1 MALDAGRLFHLA
13 WQHAGSVPAPL
24 LRGVT
29 VVAAD
34 VVWLLRTGGVQQLT
48 RNLARARPTASPRE
62 LRRLARAG
70 MRSYMRYYGEAFVM
84 RDATPEQVEA
94 RVRVVGYDETRELV
108 GRGVTPVV
116 ALSHQGNWDLAGV
129 YASTHIAP
137 VLTVAERLEPPELY
151 EEFKAFREA
160 LGMEILTAG
169 DPGVFRTLL
178 RAAQGRGPGR
188 IICLLADRDLSHHGV
203 EVDFL
208 GARARVAAGPA
219 ALAVSAGAPL
229 VAGGIYYE
237 RLTGARRAA
246 AGTPWGI
253 VIRFHPVIEVPTE
266 GTTAERVAVVTQ
278 RWVDD
283 LAGDIRAH
291 PQDWHMLQ
299 KVFVDDLD
307 AARYARTVQKSES

>member
-13 WQHAGSVPAPL
+13 WQHAGSVPAPV
-24 LRGVT
+24 LRAVT
-29 VVAAD
+29 VAAAD
-34 VVWLLRTGGVQQLT
+34 VTWLLRTGGVQQLT
-48 RNLARARPTASPRE
+48 RNLARARPNASQRE
-62 LRRLARAG
+62 LRRLAHAG

-84 RDATPEQVEA
+84 RHATPEQVEA
-94 RVRVVGYDETRELV
+94 RVRVVGYDEVRELV
-108 GRGVTPVV
+108 GQGITPVV

-129 YASTHIAP
+129 YASQHIAP

-178 RAAQGRGPGR
+178 RAAQKPGR
-188 IICLLADRDLSHHGV
+188 IICLLADRDLSHRGV
-203 EVDFL
+203 EVDYL
-208 GARARVAAGPA
+208 GTRARVAVGPA
-219 ALAVSAGAPL
+219 ALAVSTGAPL
-229 VAGGIYYE
+229 VAAGIYYE

-253 VIRFHPVIEVPTE
+253 VIRFHPTIDVPTE
-266 GTTAERVAVVTQ
+266 GNTKERIQAVTQ

-283 LAGDIRAH
+283 LGDDIRAH

-299 KVFVDDLD
+299 KVFVEDLD
-307 AARYARTVQKSES
+307 AARYAQTVQKSES

>member
-13 WQHAGSVPAPL
+13 WRHAGSVPGPL
-24 LRGVT
+24 VRAVT

-34 VVWLLRTGGVQQLT
+34 VTWLLRTGGVQQLT
-48 RNLARARPTASPRE
+48 RNLARARPAAGPRE

-70 MRSYMRYYGEAFVM
+70 MRSYMRYYGEAFVV
-84 RDATPEQVEA
+84 RHATDAQIEA
-94 RVRVVGYDETRELV
+94 RVRVVGYDEVRDLV
-108 GRGVTPVV
+108 GSGVTPVV

-129 YASTHIAP
+129 YASQHIAP

-169 DPGVFRTLL
+169 DPGVFRSLL
-178 RAAQGRGPGR
+178 RAARGPGR
-188 IICLLADRDLSHHGV
+188 LVCLLADRDLSQHGV
-203 EVDFL
+203 EVDYL
-208 GARARVAAGPA
+208 GTRARVAVGPA
-219 ALAVSAGAPL
+219 ALAVSSGAPL
-229 VAGGIYYE
+229 VAAGIHYE

-253 VIRFHPVIEVPTE
+253 VIRFHPSIEVPAE
-266 GTTAERVAVVTQ
+266 GTTAERIQVVSQ

-283 LAGDIRAH
+283 VSDDIRAH

-299 KVFVDDLD
+299 KVFVEDLD

>member
-13 WQHAGSVPAPL
+13 WRHAGAVPAPV

-34 VVWLLRTGGVQQLT
+34 VVWLMRTGGVQQLT
-48 RNLARARPTASPRE
+48 RNLARARPTATPRE

-84 RDATPEQVEA
+84 RHATPEQVEA

-108 GRGVTPVV
+108 AAGVTPVI

-129 YASTHIAP
+129 YASVHIAP

-151 EEFKAFREA
+151 EEFKAFRED

-169 DPGVFRTLL
+169 DPGVFRSLL
-178 RAAQGRGPGR
+178 RAAQKPGR
-188 IICLLADRDLSHHGV
+188 IICLLADRDLSHRGV
-203 EVDFL
+203 EVDYL

-219 ALAVSAGAPL
+219 ALAVSTGAPL
-229 VAGGIYYE
+229 MAAGIYYE

-253 VIRFHPVIEVPTE
+253 VIRFHPSIPVPAE
-266 GTTAERVAVVTQ
+266 GTTKERVQVVTQ

-299 KVFVDDLD
+299 KVFVEDLD

>member
-13 WQHAGSVPAPL
+13 WRHGGSVPGPL
-24 LRGVT
+24 LRAVT

-34 VVWLLRTGGVQQLT
+34 VTWLLRTGGVQQLT
-48 RNLARARPTASPRE
+48 RNLARARPAAGPRE

-70 MRSYMRYYGEAFVM
+70 MRSYMRYYGEAFVV
-84 RDATPEQVEA
+84 RHATDAQIEA
-94 RVRVVGYDETRELV
+94 RVRVVGYDEVRDLV
-108 GRGVTPVV
+108 GSGVTPVV

-129 YASTHIAP
+129 YASQHIAP
-137 VLTVAERLEPPELY
+137 VLTVAERLQPPELY

-169 DPGVFRTLL
+169 DPGVFRALL
-178 RAAQGRGPGR
+178 RAARGPGR
-188 IICLLADRDLSHHGV
+188 LVCLLADRDLSHHGV
-203 EVDFL
+203 EVDYL
-208 GARARVAAGPA
+208 GTRARVAVGPA
-219 ALAVSAGAPL
+219 ALAVSSGAPL
-229 VAGGIYYE
+229 VAAGIHYE
-237 RLTGARRAA
+237 RLTGPRRAA

-253 VIRFHPVIEVPTE
+253 VITFHPSIEVPTE
-266 GTTAERVAVVTQ
+266 GTTAERIKVVSQ

-283 LAGDIRAH
+283 VSDDIRAH

-299 KVFVDDLD
+299 KVFVEDLD

>member
-13 WQHAGSVPAPL
+13 WRHAGAVPAPV

-34 VVWLLRTGGVQQLT
+34 VTWLLRTGGVQQLT
-48 RNLARARPTASPRE
+48 RNLARVRPDATPRE

-84 RDATPEQVEA
+84 RHATDEQVEA
-94 RVRVVGYDETRELV
+94 RVRVVGYDEVRELV
-108 GRGVTPVV
+108 ARGVTPVV
-116 ALSHQGNWDLAGV
+116 ALTHQGNWDLAGV
-129 YASTHIAP
+129 YASQHIAP

-169 DPGVFRTLL
+169 DPGVFRSLL
-178 RAAQGRGPGR
+178 RAAQQPGR
-188 IICLLADRDLSHHGV
+188 IICLLADRDLSHRGV
-203 EVDFL
+203 EVDYL
-208 GARARVAAGPA
+208 GARARVAVGPA
-219 ALAVSAGAPL
+219 ALAVATGAPL
-229 VAGGIYYE
+229 VAAGISYE

-253 VIRFHPVIEVPTE
+253 VIRFHPTIDVPTE
-266 GTTAERVAVVTQ
+266 GTTKERVQVVTQ

-283 LAGDIRAH
+283 VSADIRAD

-307 AARYARTVQKSES
+307 AARYAQTVQKSES

>member
-13 WQHAGSVPAPL
+13 WRYAGAVPGPV

-34 VVWLLRTGGVQQLT
+34 VIWLLRTGGVQQLG

-84 RDATPEQVEA
+84 RHATDAQVEA
-94 RVRVVGYDETRELV
+94 RVRVVGYDEVRELV

-129 YASTHIAP
+129 YASQHIAP

-169 DPGVFRTLL
+169 DPGVFRSLL
-178 RAAQGRGPGR
+178 RAAQKPGR
-188 IICLLADRDLSHHGV
+188 IICLLADRDLSHRGV
-203 EVDFL
+203 EVDYL

-219 ALAVSAGAPL
+219 ALAVSTGAPL
-229 VAGGIYYE
+229 VAAGIHYE

-253 VIRFHPVIEVPTE
+253 VIRFHPTIEVPTE
-266 GTTAERVAVVTQ
+266 GTTKERVRAVTQ

-283 LAGDIRAH
+283 LGDDIRAH

-307 AARYARTVQKSES
+307 AARYAQTVQKSES

>member
-13 WQHAGSVPAPL
+13 WRHAGAVPAPV

-34 VVWLLRTGGVQQLT
+34 VVWLLRTGGVEQLT
-48 RNLARARPTASPRE
+48 RNLARARPAASPRE

-84 RDATPEQVEA
+84 RHATDEQVEA
-94 RVRVVGYDETRELV
+94 RVRVVGYDEVRELV
-108 GRGVTPVV
+108 ARGVTPVV
-116 ALSHQGNWDLAGV
+116 ALTHQGNWDLAGV
-129 YASTHIAP
+129 YASQHIAP
-137 VLTVAERLEPPELY
+137 VLTVAERLEPPALY
-151 EEFKAFREA
+151 DEFKAFREA

-169 DPGVFRTLL
+169 DPGVFRSLL
-178 RAAQGRGPGR
+178 RAAQKPGR
-188 IICLLADRDLSHHGV
+188 IICLLADRDLSHRGV
-203 EVDFL
+203 EVDYL

-219 ALAVSAGAPL
+219 ALAVSTGAPL
-229 VAGGIYYE
+229 VAAGIHYE

-253 VIRFHPVIEVPTE
+253 VIRFHPTIDVPTE
-266 GTTAERVAVVTQ
+266 GTTKERVRAVTQ

-283 LAGDIRAH
+283 VSDDIRAH

-307 AARYARTVQKSES
+307 AARYAQTVQKSES